1 MRSACHAATTLA
13 GAFVLSLAASVA
25 NAQTPA
31 LSPPAE
37 SQPLSPLPAPPI
49 DDNAPPAAFLQDARQ
64 ALAAGRI
71 GEAQEALERAETR
84 ALARS
89 VRPSRAD
96 TPSDQDIIQQINK
109 AREAVAA
116 QDRLRALQAIDEA
129 LRNPDATSTAR

>member
-1 MRSACHAATTLA
+1 
-13 GAFVLSLAASVA
+13 
-25 NAQTPA
+25 
-31 LSPPAE
+31 
-37 SQPLSPLPAPPI
+37 
-49 DDNAPPAAFLQDARQ
+49 LQDARQ

-89 VRPSRAD
+89 VRPSRAG
-96 TPSDQDIIQQINK
+96 TPSDQDIVEQINK

-129 LRNPDATSTAR
+129 LRNPDATAPTREP